1 MPRNPY
7 MSTTNSNTR
16 NTGNVMRRHILRV
29 GMAGALATVVV
40 AAPRAW
46 AQEAAQPSNG
56 PSAPPAS
63 QPAPAL
69 GTSQA
74 SARADVGVSTENAGT
89 GENKHENGGFLAAGK
104 IGGIANFNHLDAF
117 VTGGIELGYVLKGGN
132 IALLLDTTYTA
143 PKTDGSTTDPRMPG
157 GRYDWEIRQ
166 KQLVFQ
172 PTFEYR
178 FTMLSDKITPYAGIG
193 PRIYL
198 LEDVTRG
205 TAGGQT
211 IKDSFERSTKWGL
224 GVPLG
229 AELALGPG
237 GLFAELLFQWGPL
250 NHQTTGD
257 THLGSGSLF
266 VGYRAIL

>member
-1 MPRNPY
+1 MPRKPN

-16 NTGNVMRRHILRV
+16 KTGNVMRQHILRI
-29 GMAGALATVVV
+29 GMAGALAAAAA
-40 AAPRAW
+40 AAPQAR
-46 AQEAAQPSNG
+46 AQEAA
-56 PSAPPAS
+56 PPAA
-63 QPAPAL
+63 APA
-69 GTSQA
+69 GGGAQA
-74 SARADVGVSTENAGT
+74 SAQADVGVSTSDSGAS
-89 GENKHENGGFLAAGK
+89 NKHENGGFLVAGK
-104 IGGIANFNHLDAF
+104 VGGIANFNHLDPF
-117 VTGGIELGYVLKGGN
+117 VAGGLELGYVLKGGN

-143 PKTDGSTTDPRMPG
+143 PKTDGSTPDARMPDG
-157 GRYDWEIRQ
+157 KYDWELRQ
-166 KQLVFQ
+166 KALVFQ

-205 TAGGQT
+205 TSGGQV
-211 IKDSFERSTKWGL
+211 IKDSFERSTKWGF

-237 GLFAELLFQWGPL
+237 GVFAEFLFQWGPL

-266 VGYRAIL
+266 LGYRAIL